1 MYRSDAE
8 VETVL
13 ALMRRAMEAI
23 KRYHLA
29 GDACAPSEI
38 ERLRAEAESLIR
50 SAQEY
55 QDRMFEGHPS

>member
-1 MYRSDAE
+1 MDRSDEE
-8 VETVL
+8 VETAL

-29 GDACAPSEI
+29 GEACTPSEI
-38 ERLRAEAESLIR
+38 ERLRMEADLLIK

-55 QDRMFEGHPS
+55 QLRMFEGYPS